1 MGVIRHVSAE
11 LGSRANNKGM
21 HHIGAVAPK
30 TCNSEPCACLPRR
43 DPGGVR
49 LLYLPRF
56 TPRRHKKVGPKADS
70 LHAVTGFPYLRY
82 LPSTPTLP
90 GPFSTQTRAE

>member
-30 TCNSEPCACLPRR
+30 TCNSGPCVCLARR
-43 DPGGVR
+43 DLGGMG
-49 LLYLPRF
+49 LLYLPASRLGAIKKSA
-56 TPRRHKKVGPKADS
+56 PR
-70 LHAVTGFPYLRY
+70 
-82 LPSTPTLP
+82 PTRC
-90 GPFSTQTRAE
+90 TQ